1 MSNTSNEIIRMIE
14 NAESNHQCI
23 RPITSAQKQ
32 YAYRCVKKG
41 TFVRTFRNLCAR
53 TEYWQKLYPSEKMR
67 HIAISLM
74 EIYPE
79 WKFTG
84 LTAAAL
90 LGYDIVENYDDVED
104 GSDNIQCNFSPSVSS
119 TKIYIRSSVH
129 KSANDNPYLHRIMRT
144 CKELDG
150 TSDDVRIVQPSRKYD
165 GQLITLPHSSDR
177 VSYEIRSHIVD
188 KSTMLFDVANTVNF
202 RTALPIFDSAARDN
216 VNFNKVLEICG
227 RRYGASAGGR
237 RNGCA
242 NEFKYVND
250 VYDEYGSFNEE
261 YEDLRTREKSVISAN
276 SAESFAN
283 AFAGG
288 GFGKSCSKEYS
299 LLRLR
304 RLCFFKN
311 GLSENGGE
319 SFARGTM
326 IDLGFMVPE
335 LQHEFVAPNSRVKY
349 RCDFLWRVS
358 GGGLI
363 VGELDGYDK
372 YFVDSTNSTHANINF
387 NSSSDTQMLRNSYNQ
402 TAINRN
408 IDRQAERESVL
419 FRECGV
425 SKIVRFN
432 FADVVGVKNLE
443 RKLVEAGVPRIMRV
457 G

>member
-1 MSNTSNEIIRMIE
+1 MPKTNKEMIHMIRDAEIEHR
-14 NAESNHQCI
+14 CI
-23 RPITSAQKQ
+23 IPIHAAQKQ
-32 YAYRCVKKG
+32 YAYRRVKNG
-41 TFVRTFRNLCAR
+41 TFVRTFRNLYSQ
-53 TEYWQKLYPSEKMR
+53 TEYWQKLYTSERIR
-67 HIAISLM
+67 HVALSLM
-74 EIYPE
+74 DIYPD
-79 WKFTG
+79 WKFTVTSG
-84 LTAAAL
+84 AAL
-90 LGYDIVENYDDVED
+90 LGYDVVED
-104 GSDNIQCNFSPSVSS
+104 YDALFAGSKYDSHNTNLQTLP
-119 TKIYIRSSVH
+119 TQIYIRSKTN
-129 KSANDNPYLHRIMRT
+129 KSTHDNPQLHRIRAT
-144 CKELDG
+144 GSEQDA
-150 TSDDVRIVQPSRKYD
+150 TSDDVRIVQSSRKYD
-165 GQLITLPHSSDR
+165 GQLITLPHLSDG

-188 KSTMLFDVANTVNF
+188 KSTLLFDAANSLSF
-202 RTALPIFDSAARDN
+202 RAALPIFDSAARDN

-227 RRYGASAGGR
+227 RRYGGRRYGERDGGR
-237 RNGCA
+237 DGGSGVVGNG
-242 NEFKYVND
+242 FVD
-250 VYDEYGSFNEE
+250 GGV
-261 YEDLRTREKSVISAN
+261 
-276 SAESFAN
+276 
-283 AFAGG
+283 AG
-288 GFGKSCSKEYS
+288 FDSNVDPIF
-299 LLRLR
+299 RLR

-402 TAINRN
+402 AAINRN

>member
-1 MSNTSNEIIRMIE
+1 MPKINNEMIRMIRD
-14 NAESNHQCI
+14 AEIEHRCI
-23 RPITSAQKQ
+23 LPINSAQKQ
-32 YAYRCVKKG
+32 YAYRRVKSG
-41 TFVRTFRNLCAR
+41 TFVRTFRNLYAQ
-53 TEYWQKLYPSEKMR
+53 TEYWQKLYTSERIR
-67 HIAISLM
+67 HVALSLM
-74 EIYPE
+74 DIYPD
-79 WKFTG
+79 WKFTVTSG
-84 LTAAAL
+84 AAL
-90 LGYDIVENYDDVED
+90 LGYDVVED
-104 GSDNIQCNFSPSVSS
+104 YDALFVGSKYDLQNINLQTLP
-119 TKIYIRSSVH
+119 TQIYIRSKTNRSTH
-129 KSANDNPYLHRIMRT
+129 DNPQLHRIRAT
-144 CKELDG
+144 GKEQDA

-165 GQLITLPHSSDR
+165 GRLITLPHLSDR
-177 VSYEIRSHIVD
+177 VSYEIRSHVVD
-188 KSTMLFDVANTVNF
+188 KSTLLLDAANSLSF
-202 RTALPIFDSAARDN
+202 RAALPIFDSAARDN

-227 RRYGASAGGR
+227 RRYGGSEDFEEVSGAGVGGVGLSGVAS
-237 RNGCA
+237 
-242 NEFKYVND
+242 F
-250 VYDEYGSFNEE
+250 GS
-261 YEDLRTREKSVISAN
+261 
-276 SAESFAN
+276 N
-283 AFAGG
+283 ADPIF
-288 GFGKSCSKEYS
+288 
-299 LLRLR
+299 RLR
-304 RLCFFKN
+304 RLCLFKN

-402 TAINRN
+402 ATINRN

>member
-1 MSNTSNEIIRMIE
+1 MIRDAEIEHR
-14 NAESNHQCI
+14 CI
-23 RPITSAQKQ
+23 LPINSAQKQ
-32 YAYRCVKKG
+32 YAYRRVKSG
-41 TFVRTFRNLCAR
+41 TFVRTFRNLYAQ
-53 TEYWQKLYPSEKMR
+53 TEYWQKLYTSERIR
-67 HIAISLM
+67 HVALSLM
-74 EIYPE
+74 DIYPD
-79 WKFTG
+79 WKFTVTSG
-84 LTAAAL
+84 AAL
-90 LGYDIVENYDDVED
+90 LGYDVVED
-104 GSDNIQCNFSPSVSS
+104 YDMLFVGSKYDSQNTNLQTLP
-119 TKIYIRSSVH
+119 TQIYIRSKTNRSTH
-129 KSANDNPYLHRIMRT
+129 DNPQLHRIRAT
-144 CKELDG
+144 GNEQDA

-165 GQLITLPHSSDR
+165 GRLITLPHLSDR
-177 VSYEIRSHIVD
+177 VSYEIRSHVVD
-188 KSTMLFDVANTVNF
+188 KSTLLLDAANSLSF
-202 RTALPIFDSAARDN
+202 RAALPIFDSAARDN

-227 RRYGASAGGR
+227 RRYGGSEDFEEFGGAGVGGVGISGVAS
-237 RNGCA
+237 
-242 NEFKYVND
+242 F
-250 VYDEYGSFNEE
+250 GS
-261 YEDLRTREKSVISAN
+261 
-276 SAESFAN
+276 N
-283 AFAGG
+283 ADPIF
-288 GFGKSCSKEYS
+288 
-299 LLRLR
+299 RLR
-304 RLCFFKN
+304 RLCLFKN

-402 TAINRN
+402 AAINRN

>member
-1 MSNTSNEIIRMIE
+1 MIAANTSIISMVS
-14 NAESNHQCI
+14 NAEQEHTCI
-23 RPITSAQKQ
+23 RPVTNAQKQ
-32 YAYRCVKKG
+32 YLKKRVKNG
-41 TFVRTFRNLCAR
+41 TFVRTFRNLYSQ
-53 TEYWQKLYPSEKMR
+53 TDYWQRLYTSERIR
-67 HIAISLM
+67 HVALSLM
-74 EIYPE
+74 DIYPD
-79 WKFTG
+79 WKFTVTSG
-84 LTAAAL
+84 AAL
-90 LGYDIVENYDDVED
+90 LGYDVVED
-104 GSDNIQCNFSPSVSS
+104 YDTLFVGSKYDSQNTNLQTLP
-119 TKIYIRSSVH
+119 TQIYIRSKTN
-129 KSANDNPYLHRIMRT
+129 KSTHDNPQLHRIRAIGT
-144 CKELDG
+144 EQDG

-165 GQLITLPHSSDR
+165 GRLITLPHLSDR
-177 VSYEIRSHIVD
+177 VSYEIRSHVVD
-188 KSTMLFDVANTVNF
+188 KSTLLFDAANNLSF
-202 RTALPIFDSAARDN
+202 RAALPIFDSAARDN

-227 RRYGASAGGR
+227 RRYGGR
-237 RNGCA
+237 DGVGVVSVGFNGA
-242 NEFKYVND
+242 VGNGFVYSD
-250 VYDEYGSFNEE
+250 V
-261 YEDLRTREKSVISAN
+261 A
-276 SAESFAN
+276 
-283 AFAGG
+283 
-288 GFGKSCSKEYS
+288 GFGSNADPIF
-299 LLRLR
+299 RLR
-304 RLCFFKN
+304 RLCLFKN

-335 LQHEFVAPNSRVKY
+335 LQHEFVAPNSGVKY
-349 RCDFLWRVS
+349 RCDFLWRVP

-443 RKLVEAGVPRIMRV
+443 RKLVEAGVPRIMCV

>member
-1 MSNTSNEIIRMIE
+1 MIEVNTSIIRMIS
-14 NAESNHQCI
+14 NAEQERTCI
-23 RPITSAQKQ
+23 RPVTNAQKQ
-32 YAYRCVKKG
+32 YLKKRVKKG
-41 TFVRTFRNLCAR
+41 AFVRTFRNLYAQ
-53 TEYWQKLYPSEKMR
+53 TDYWQRLYTSERIR
-67 HIAISLM
+67 HVALSLM
-74 EIYPE
+74 DIYPD
-79 WKFTG
+79 WKFTVTSG
-84 LTAAAL
+84 AAL
-90 LGYDIVENYDDVED
+90 LGYDVVED
-104 GSDNIQCNFSPSVSS
+104 YDTLFVGSKYDSQKTNLQTLPTQIYVRS
-119 TKIYIRSSVH
+119 TTN
-129 KSANDNPYLHRIMRT
+129 KSTHDNPQLHRIRATGM
-144 CKELDG
+144 EQDG

-165 GQLITLPHSSDR
+165 GKLITLPHLSDR

-188 KSTMLFDVANTVNF
+188 KSTLLFDAANSLSF
-202 RTALPIFDSAARDN
+202 RAALPIFDSAARDN

-227 RRYGASAGGR
+227 RRYGTSAGGR

-242 NEFKYVND
+242 NKLQYADD
-250 VYDEYGSFNEE
+250 VYDEYDSFNEE
-261 YEDLRTREKSVISAN
+261 YEDLRTREKSVVTAN

-283 AFAGG
+283 AFVGG
-288 GFGKSCSKEYS
+288 GFGKYGSKEYS
-299 LLRLR
+299 LLMLR
-304 RLCFFKN
+304 RLCLFKN

-335 LQHEFVAPNSRVKY
+335 LQHEFVASNSRVKY

-363 VGELDGYDK
+363 VGELDGYGK

-402 TAINRN
+402 AAINRN

-443 RKLVEAGVPRIMRV
+443 RKLIEAGVPRIMRV

>member
-1 MSNTSNEIIRMIE
+1 MIAANTSIISMVS
-14 NAESNHQCI
+14 NAEQEHTCI
-23 RPITSAQKQ
+23 RPVTNAQKQ
-32 YAYRCVKKG
+32 YLKKRVKSG
-41 TFVRTFRNLCAR
+41 TFVRTFRNLYSQ
-53 TEYWQKLYPSEKMR
+53 TEYWQKLYTSERIR
-67 HIAISLM
+67 HVALSLM
-74 EIYPE
+74 DIYPD
-79 WKFTG
+79 WKFTVTSG
-84 LTAAAL
+84 AAL
-90 LGYDIVENYDDVED
+90 LGYDVVED
-104 GSDNIQCNFSPSVSS
+104 YDTLFVGSKYDSQNTNLQALP
-119 TKIYIRSSVH
+119 TQIYIRSKTN
-129 KSANDNPYLHRIMRT
+129 KSTHDNPQLHRIRAIGT
-144 CKELDG
+144 EQDG

-165 GQLITLPHSSDR
+165 GRLITLPHLSDR
-177 VSYEIRSHIVD
+177 VSYEIRSHVVD
-188 KSTMLFDVANTVNF
+188 KSTLLFDAANNLSF
-202 RTALPIFDSAARDN
+202 RAALPIFDSAARDN

-227 RRYGASAGGR
+227 RRYGGRDCVGVGVGDAGS
-237 RNGCA
+237 
-242 NEFKYVND
+242 V
-250 VYDEYGSFNEE
+250 GSVG
-261 YEDLRTREKSVISAN
+261 SVGLSGVA
-276 SAESFAN
+276 
-283 AFAGG
+283 
-288 GFGKSCSKEYS
+288 GFGSNADPIF
-299 LLRLR
+299 RLR

>member
-1 MSNTSNEIIRMIE
+1 MPKTNNEMIHIIKDAEIE
-14 NAESNHQCI
+14 HRCI
-23 RPITSAQKQ
+23 IPVHAAQKQ
-32 YAYRCVKKG
+32 YAYRRVKNG
-41 TFVRTFRNLCAR
+41 TFVRTFRNLYAQ
-53 TEYWQKLYPSEKMR
+53 TEYWQKLYTSERIR
-67 HIAISLM
+67 HVVISLM
-74 EIYPE
+74 DLYPD
-79 WKFTG
+79 WKFTVTSG
-84 LTAAAL
+84 AAL
-90 LGYDIVENYDDVED
+90 LGYDVVED
-104 GSDNIQCNFSPSVSS
+104 YDTLFVGSKYNSQNTNLQTLP
-119 TKIYIRSSVH
+119 TQIYIRSKTN
-129 KSANDNPYLHRIMRT
+129 KSTHDNPQLHRISAT
-144 CKELDG
+144 GKEQDA

-165 GQLITLPHSSDR
+165 GQLITLPHLSDR

-188 KSTMLFDVANTVNF
+188 KSTLLFDAANSLSF
-202 RTALPIFDSAARDN
+202 RAALPIFDSAARDN

-227 RRYGASAGGR
+227 RRYGGR
-237 RNGCA
+237 DGVGVVSVGFNGA
-242 NEFKYVND
+242 VGNGFVYSD
-250 VYDEYGSFNEE
+250 V
-261 YEDLRTREKSVISAN
+261 A
-276 SAESFAN
+276 
-283 AFAGG
+283 
-288 GFGKSCSKEYS
+288 GFGSNADPIF
-299 LLRLR
+299 RLR
-304 RLCFFKN
+304 RLCLFKN

-387 NSSSDTQMLRNSYNQ
+387 NSSSDTQMLRSSYNQ

-443 RKLVEAGVPRIMRV
+443 RKLVEAGVPRIICV

>member
-84 LTAAAL
+84 PTAAAL
-90 LGYDIVENYDDVED
+90 LGYDIVENYDYVED
-104 GSDNIQCNFSPSVSS
+104 GSDNIQRNFSSSVSS

-227 RRYGASAGGR
+227 RRYGGRRDGGR
-237 RNGCA
+237 DGGRDVVGNG
-242 NEFKYVND
+242 FVD
-250 VYDEYGSFNEE
+250 GGV
-261 YEDLRTREKSVISAN
+261 
-276 SAESFAN
+276 
-283 AFAGG
+283 AG
-288 GFGKSCSKEYS
+288 FDSNVDPILK
-299 LLRLR
+299 LR

>member
-1 MSNTSNEIIRMIE
+1 MIEVNTSIIRMIS
-14 NAESNHQCI
+14 NAEQERTCI
-23 RPITSAQKQ
+23 RPVTNAQKQ
-32 YAYRCVKKG
+32 YLKKRVKKG
-41 TFVRTFRNLCAR
+41 AFVRTFRNLYAQ
-53 TEYWQKLYPSEKMR
+53 TDYWQRLYTSERIR
-67 HIAISLM
+67 HVALSLM
-74 EIYPE
+74 DIYPD
-79 WKFTG
+79 WKFTVTSG
-84 LTAAAL
+84 AAL
-90 LGYDIVENYDDVED
+90 LGYDVVED
-104 GSDNIQCNFSPSVSS
+104 YDTLFVGSKYDSQKTNLQTLPTQIYVRS
-119 TKIYIRSSVH
+119 TTN
-129 KSANDNPYLHRIMRT
+129 KSTHDNPQLHRIRATGM
-144 CKELDG
+144 EQDG

-165 GQLITLPHSSDR
+165 GKLITLPHLSDR

-188 KSTMLFDVANTVNF
+188 KSTLLFDAANSLSF
-202 RTALPIFDSAARDN
+202 RAALPIFDSAARDN

-227 RRYGASAGGR
+227 RRYGGRYGVGVGGVGCGVGCGVGGVGIGGSGVAGSGFVDS
-237 RNGCA
+237 G
-242 NEFKYVND
+242 V
-250 VYDEYGSFNEE
+250 V
-261 YEDLRTREKSVISAN
+261 
-276 SAESFAN
+276 
-283 AFAGG
+283 
-288 GFGKSCSKEYS
+288 GFGSNADPIF
-299 LLRLR
+299 RLR
-304 RLCFFKN
+304 RLCCFAN

-335 LQHEFVAPNSRVKY
+335 LQHEFVAPNSGVKY
-349 RCDFLWRVS
+349 RCDFLWRVP

-443 RKLVEAGVPRIMRV
+443 RKLIEAGVPRIMRV

>member
-1 MSNTSNEIIRMIE
+1 MIEANTSTIGMVS
-14 NAESNHQCI
+14 NAEQERTCI
-23 RPITSAQKQ
+23 RPVTNAQRQ
-32 YAYRCVKKG
+32 YLKRRVKSG
-41 TFVRTFRNLCAR
+41 TFVRTFRNLYAQ
-53 TEYWQKLYPSEKMR
+53 TEYWQKLYTSERIR
-67 HIAISLM
+67 HVALSLM
-74 EIYPE
+74 DIYPD
-79 WKFTG
+79 WKFTVTSG
-84 LTAAAL
+84 AAL
-90 LGYDIVENYDDVED
+90 LGYDVVED
-104 GSDNIQCNFSPSVSS
+104 YDMLFVGSKYDSQNTNLQTLP
-119 TKIYIRSSVH
+119 TQIYIRSKTNRSTH
-129 KSANDNPYLHRIMRT
+129 DNPQLHRIRAT
-144 CKELDG
+144 GNEQDA

-165 GQLITLPHSSDR
+165 GRLITLPHLSDR
-177 VSYEIRSHIVD
+177 VSYEIRSHVVD
-188 KSTMLFDVANTVNF
+188 KSTLLLDAANSLSF
-202 RTALPIFDSAARDN
+202 RAALPIFDSAARDN

-227 RRYGASAGGR
+227 RRYGGSEDFEEVSGAGVGGVGLSGVAS
-237 RNGCA
+237 
-242 NEFKYVND
+242 F
-250 VYDEYGSFNEE
+250 GS
-261 YEDLRTREKSVISAN
+261 
-276 SAESFAN
+276 N
-283 AFAGG
+283 ADPIF
-288 GFGKSCSKEYS
+288 
-299 LLRLR
+299 RLR
-304 RLCFFKN
+304 RLCLFKN

-335 LQHEFVAPNSRVKY
+335 LQHEFVATNSRVKY

-402 TAINRN
+402 ATINRN

>member
-1 MSNTSNEIIRMIE
+1 MIEVNTSIIRMIS
-14 NAESNHQCI
+14 NAEQERTCI
-23 RPITSAQKQ
+23 RPVTNAQKQ
-32 YAYRCVKKG
+32 YLKKRVKKG
-41 TFVRTFRNLCAR
+41 AFVRTFRNLYAQ
-53 TEYWQKLYPSEKMR
+53 TDYWQRLYTSERIR
-67 HIAISLM
+67 HVALSLM
-74 EIYPE
+74 DIYPD
-79 WKFTG
+79 WKFTVTSG
-84 LTAAAL
+84 AVL
-90 LGYDIVENYDDVED
+90 LGYDVVED
-104 GSDNIQCNFSPSVSS
+104 YDTLFVGSKYDSQKTNLQTLPTQIYVRS
-119 TKIYIRSSVH
+119 TTN
-129 KSANDNPYLHRIMRT
+129 KSTHDNPQLHRIRATGM
-144 CKELDG
+144 EQDG

-165 GQLITLPHSSDR
+165 GKLITLPHLSDR

-188 KSTMLFDVANTVNF
+188 KSTLLLDAANSLSF
-202 RTALPIFDSAARDN
+202 RAALPIFDSAARDN

-227 RRYGASAGGR
+227 RRYGGRYGVGVGGVGVGGVGCGVGCGVGGVGIGGSGVAGSGFVDS
-237 RNGCA
+237 G
-242 NEFKYVND
+242 V
-250 VYDEYGSFNEE
+250 V
-261 YEDLRTREKSVISAN
+261 
-276 SAESFAN
+276 
-283 AFAGG
+283 
-288 GFGKSCSKEYS
+288 GFGSNADPIF
-299 LLRLR
+299 RLR
-304 RLCFFKN
+304 RLCCFAN

-335 LQHEFVAPNSRVKY
+335 LQHEFVAPNSGVKY
-349 RCDFLWRVS
+349 RCDFLWRVP

>member
-1 MSNTSNEIIRMIE
+1 MIEANTSTIGMVS
-14 NAESNHQCI
+14 NAEQERTCI
-23 RPITSAQKQ
+23 RPVTNAQRQ
-32 YAYRCVKKG
+32 YLKRRVKSG
-41 TFVRTFRNLCAR
+41 TFVRTFRNLYAQ
-53 TEYWQKLYPSEKMR
+53 TEYWQKLYTSERIR
-67 HIAISLM
+67 HVALSLM
-74 EIYPE
+74 DIYPD
-79 WKFTG
+79 WKFTVTSG
-84 LTAAAL
+84 AAL
-90 LGYDIVENYDDVED
+90 LGYDVVED
-104 GSDNIQCNFSPSVSS
+104 YDMLFVGSKYDSQNTNLQTLP
-119 TKIYIRSSVH
+119 TQIYIRSKTNRSTH
-129 KSANDNPYLHRIMRT
+129 DNPQLHRIRAT
-144 CKELDG
+144 GNEQDA

-165 GQLITLPHSSDR
+165 GRLITLPHLSDR
-177 VSYEIRSHIVD
+177 VSYEIRSHVVD
-188 KSTMLFDVANTVNF
+188 KSTLLLDAANSLSF
-202 RTALPIFDSAARDN
+202 RAALPIFDSAARDN

-227 RRYGASAGGR
+227 RRYGGSEDFEEFGGAGVGGVGISGVAS
-237 RNGCA
+237 
-242 NEFKYVND
+242 F
-250 VYDEYGSFNEE
+250 GS
-261 YEDLRTREKSVISAN
+261 
-276 SAESFAN
+276 N
-283 AFAGG
+283 ADPIF
-288 GFGKSCSKEYS
+288 
-299 LLRLR
+299 RLR
-304 RLCFFKN
+304 RLCLFKN

-402 TAINRN
+402 AAINRN

>member
-1 MSNTSNEIIRMIE
+1 MPKINNEMIRMIRD
-14 NAESNHQCI
+14 AEIEHRCI
-23 RPITSAQKQ
+23 LPINSAQKQ
-32 YAYRCVKKG
+32 YAYRRVKSG
-41 TFVRTFRNLCAR
+41 TFVRTFRNLYAQ
-53 TEYWQKLYPSEKMR
+53 TEYWQKLYTSERIR
-67 HIAISLM
+67 HVALSLM
-74 EIYPE
+74 DIYPD
-79 WKFTG
+79 WKFTVTSG
-84 LTAAAL
+84 AAL
-90 LGYDIVENYDDVED
+90 LGYDVVED
-104 GSDNIQCNFSPSVSS
+104 YDMLFVGSKYDSQNTNLQTLP
-119 TKIYIRSSVH
+119 TQIYIRSKTNRSTH
-129 KSANDNPYLHRIMRT
+129 DNPQLHRIRAT
-144 CKELDG
+144 GNEQDA

-165 GQLITLPHSSDR
+165 GRLITLPHLSDR
-177 VSYEIRSHIVD
+177 VSYEIRSHVVD
-188 KSTMLFDVANTVNF
+188 KSTLLLDAANSLSF
-202 RTALPIFDSAARDN
+202 RAALPIFDSAARDN

-227 RRYGASAGGR
+227 RRYGGSEDFEEVSGAGVGGVGLSGVAS
-237 RNGCA
+237 
-242 NEFKYVND
+242 F
-250 VYDEYGSFNEE
+250 GSNVDPIF
-261 YEDLRTREKSVISAN
+261 
-276 SAESFAN
+276 
-283 AFAGG
+283 
-288 GFGKSCSKEYS
+288 
-299 LLRLR
+299 RLR
-304 RLCFFKN
+304 RLCLFKN

-402 TAINRN
+402 AAINRN

>member
-1 MSNTSNEIIRMIE
+1 MIAANTSTISMVSS
-14 NAESNHQCI
+14 AEQERTCI
-23 RPITSAQKQ
+23 RPVTNAQKQ
-32 YAYRCVKKG
+32 YLKKRVKNG
-41 TFVRTFRNLCAR
+41 TFVRTFRNLYAQ
-53 TEYWQKLYPSEKMR
+53 TEYWQKLYTSERIR
-67 HIAISLM
+67 HVALSLM
-74 EIYPE
+74 DIYPD
-79 WKFTG
+79 WKFTVTSG
-84 LTAAAL
+84 AAL
-90 LGYDIVENYDDVED
+90 LGYDVVED
-104 GSDNIQCNFSPSVSS
+104 YDALFAGSKYDSHNTNLQTLP
-119 TKIYIRSSVH
+119 TQIYIRSKTN
-129 KSANDNPYLHRIMRT
+129 KSTHDNPQLHRIRAT
-144 CKELDG
+144 GSEQDA

-188 KSTMLFDVANTVNF
+188 KSTLLFDAANSLSF
-202 RTALPIFDSAARDN
+202 RAALPIFDSAARDN

-227 RRYGASAGGR
+227 RRYGGRRDGGR
-237 RNGCA
+237 DVVGNGFVDGGVAC
-242 NEFKYVND
+242 F
-250 VYDEYGSFNEE
+250 GS
-261 YEDLRTREKSVISAN
+261 
-276 SAESFAN
+276 N
-283 AFAGG
+283 ADPIF
-288 GFGKSCSKEYS
+288 
-299 LLRLR
+299 RLR

-335 LQHEFVAPNSRVKY
+335 LQYEFVAPNSRVKY

-402 TAINRN
+402 AAINRN

>member
-1 MSNTSNEIIRMIE
+1 MIEANTSTIGMVS
-14 NAESNHQCI
+14 NAEQERTCI
-23 RPITSAQKQ
+23 RPVTNAQRQ
-32 YAYRCVKKG
+32 YIKRRVKSG
-41 TFVRTFRNLCAR
+41 TFVRTFRNLYAQ
-53 TEYWQKLYPSEKMR
+53 TEYWQKLYTSERIR
-67 HIAISLM
+67 HVALSLM
-74 EIYPE
+74 DIYPD
-79 WKFTG
+79 WKFTVTSG
-84 LTAAAL
+84 AAL
-90 LGYDIVENYDDVED
+90 LGYDVVED
-104 GSDNIQCNFSPSVSS
+104 YDMLFVGSKYDSQNTNLQTLP
-119 TKIYIRSSVH
+119 TQIYIRSKTNRSTH
-129 KSANDNPYLHRIMRT
+129 DNPQLHRIRAT
-144 CKELDG
+144 GNEQDA

-165 GQLITLPHSSDR
+165 GRLITLPHLSDR
-177 VSYEIRSHIVD
+177 VSYEIRSHVVD
-188 KSTMLFDVANTVNF
+188 KSTLLLDAANSLSF
-202 RTALPIFDSAARDN
+202 RAALPIFDSAARDN

-227 RRYGASAGGR
+227 RRYGGSEDFEEVSGAGVGGVGLSGVAS
-237 RNGCA
+237 
-242 NEFKYVND
+242 F
-250 VYDEYGSFNEE
+250 GS
-261 YEDLRTREKSVISAN
+261 
-276 SAESFAN
+276 N
-283 AFAGG
+283 ADPIF
-288 GFGKSCSKEYS
+288 
-299 LLRLR
+299 RLR
-304 RLCFFKN
+304 SLCLFKN

-335 LQHEFVAPNSRVKY
+335 LQHEFVATNSRVKY

-402 TAINRN
+402 AAINRN

>member
-1 MSNTSNEIIRMIE
+1 M
-14 NAESNHQCI
+14 
-23 RPITSAQKQ
+23 
-32 YAYRCVKKG
+32 
-41 TFVRTFRNLCAR
+41 
-53 TEYWQKLYPSEKMR
+53 
-67 HIAISLM
+67 
-74 EIYPE
+74 
-79 WKFTG
+79 
-84 LTAAAL
+84 
-90 LGYDIVENYDDVED
+90 
-104 GSDNIQCNFSPSVSS
+104 
-119 TKIYIRSSVH
+119 
-129 KSANDNPYLHRIMRT
+129 
-144 CKELDG
+144 
-150 TSDDVRIVQPSRKYD
+150 
-165 GQLITLPHSSDR
+165 
-177 VSYEIRSHIVD
+177 
-188 KSTMLFDVANTVNF
+188 
-202 RTALPIFDSAARDN
+202 
-216 VNFNKVLEICG
+216 NFNKVLEICG
-227 RRYGASAGGR
+227 RRYCGR
-237 RNGCA
+237 RYCGRDGVGVGVGDA
-242 NEFKYVND
+242 
-250 VYDEYGSFNEE
+250 GSVG
-261 YEDLRTREKSVISAN
+261 SVGLSGVA
-276 SAESFAN
+276 
-283 AFAGG
+283 
-288 GFGKSCSKEYS
+288 GFGSNADPIF
-299 LLRLR
+299 RLR

-349 RCDFLWRVS
+349 RCDFLWRVL

-402 TAINRN
+402 AAINRN

>member
-1 MSNTSNEIIRMIE
+1 MIAANTSIISMVS
-14 NAESNHQCI
+14 NAEQEHTCI
-23 RPITSAQKQ
+23 RPVTNAQKQ
-32 YAYRCVKKG
+32 YLKKRVKKG
-41 TFVRTFRNLCAR
+41 TFVRTFRNLYSQ
-53 TEYWQKLYPSEKMR
+53 TDYWQRLYTSERIR
-67 HIAISLM
+67 HVALSLM
-74 EIYPE
+74 DIYPD
-79 WKFTG
+79 WKFTVTSG
-84 LTAAAL
+84 AAL
-90 LGYDIVENYDDVED
+90 LGYDVVED
-104 GSDNIQCNFSPSVSS
+104 YDALFVGSKYDSQNTNLQTLP
-119 TKIYIRSSVH
+119 TQIYIRSKTN
-129 KSANDNPYLHRIMRT
+129 KSTHDNPQLHRIRVIGT
-144 CKELDG
+144 EQDG

-165 GQLITLPHSSDR
+165 GRLIRLPHLSDR
-177 VSYEIRSHIVD
+177 VSYEIRSHVVD
-188 KSTMLFDVANTVNF
+188 KSTLLFDAANSLSF
-202 RTALPIFDSAARDN
+202 RAALPIFDSAARDN

-227 RRYGASAGGR
+227 RRYCGRDGVGVGVGDAGS
-237 RNGCA
+237 
-242 NEFKYVND
+242 V
-250 VYDEYGSFNEE
+250 GSVG
-261 YEDLRTREKSVISAN
+261 SVGLSGVA
-276 SAESFAN
+276 
-283 AFAGG
+283 
-288 GFGKSCSKEYS
+288 GFGSNADPIF
-299 LLRLR
+299 RLR
-304 RLCFFKN
+304 RLCLFKN

-402 TAINRN
+402 AAINRN

-457 G
+457 C

>member
-1 MSNTSNEIIRMIE
+1 MPKINNEMIRMIRD
-14 NAESNHQCI
+14 AEIEHRCI
-23 RPITSAQKQ
+23 LPINSAQKQ
-32 YAYRCVKKG
+32 YAYRRVKSG
-41 TFVRTFRNLCAR
+41 TFVRTFRNLYAQ
-53 TEYWQKLYPSEKMR
+53 TEYWQKLYTSERIR
-67 HIAISLM
+67 HVALSLM
-74 EIYPE
+74 DIYPD
-79 WKFTG
+79 WKFTVTSG
-84 LTAAAL
+84 AAL
-90 LGYDIVENYDDVED
+90 LGYDVVED
-104 GSDNIQCNFSPSVSS
+104 YDMLFVGSKYDSQNTNLQTLP
-119 TKIYIRSSVH
+119 TQIYIRSKTNRSTH
-129 KSANDNPYLHRIMRT
+129 DNPQLHRIRAT
-144 CKELDG
+144 GNEQDA

-165 GQLITLPHSSDR
+165 GRLITLPHLSDR
-177 VSYEIRSHIVD
+177 VSYEIRSHVVD
-188 KSTMLFDVANTVNF
+188 KSTLLLDAANSLSF
-202 RTALPIFDSAARDN
+202 RAALPIFDSAARDN

-227 RRYGASAGGR
+227 RRYGGSEDFEEVSGAGVGGVGLSGVAS
-237 RNGCA
+237 
-242 NEFKYVND
+242 F
-250 VYDEYGSFNEE
+250 GS
-261 YEDLRTREKSVISAN
+261 
-276 SAESFAN
+276 N
-283 AFAGG
+283 ADPIF
-288 GFGKSCSKEYS
+288 
-299 LLRLR
+299 RLR
-304 RLCFFKN
+304 RLCLFKN

-335 LQHEFVAPNSRVKY
+335 LQHEFVATNSRVKY

-402 TAINRN
+402 AAINRN

-443 RKLVEAGVPRIMRV
+443 RKLVEAGVPRIMCV

>member
-1 MSNTSNEIIRMIE
+1 MIE

-227 RRYGASAGGR
+227 RRYCGR
-237 RNGCA
+237 RYCGRDGVGVGVGDA
-242 NEFKYVND
+242 
-250 VYDEYGSFNEE
+250 GSVG
-261 YEDLRTREKSVISAN
+261 SVGLSGVA
-276 SAESFAN
+276 
-283 AFAGG
+283 
-288 GFGKSCSKEYS
+288 GFGSNADPIF
-299 LLRLR
+299 RLR

-335 LQHEFVAPNSRVKY
+335 LQHEFVAPNFRVKY

-402 TAINRN
+402 AAINRN

>member
-1 MSNTSNEIIRMIE
+1 MPKINNEMIRMIRD
-14 NAESNHQCI
+14 AEIEHRCI
-23 RPITSAQKQ
+23 LPINSAQKQ
-32 YAYRCVKKG
+32 YAYRRVKSG
-41 TFVRTFRNLCAR
+41 TFVRTFRNLYAQ
-53 TEYWQKLYPSEKMR
+53 TEYWQKLYTSERIR
-67 HIAISLM
+67 HVALSLM
-74 EIYPE
+74 DIYPD
-79 WKFTG
+79 WKFTVTSG
-84 LTAAAL
+84 AAL
-90 LGYDIVENYDDVED
+90 LGYDVVED
-104 GSDNIQCNFSPSVSS
+104 YDMLFVGSKYDSQNTNLQTLP
-119 TKIYIRSSVH
+119 TQIYIRSKTNRSTH
-129 KSANDNPYLHRIMRT
+129 DNPQLHRIRAT
-144 CKELDG
+144 GNEQDA

-165 GQLITLPHSSDR
+165 GRLITLPHLSDR
-177 VSYEIRSHIVD
+177 VSYEIRSHVVD
-188 KSTMLFDVANTVNF
+188 KSTLLLDAANSLSF
-202 RTALPIFDSAARDN
+202 RAALPIFDSAARDN

-227 RRYGASAGGR
+227 RRYGGSEDFEEVSGAG
-237 RNGCA
+237 
-242 NEFKYVND
+242 V
-250 VYDEYGSFNEE
+250 
-261 YEDLRTREKSVISAN
+261 
-276 SAESFAN
+276 
-283 AFAGG
+283 GG
-288 GFGKSCSKEYS
+288 VGLSGVAGFGSNADPI
-299 LLRLR
+299 LRLR
-304 RLCFFKN
+304 RLCLFKN

-402 TAINRN
+402 AAINRN

>member
-1 MSNTSNEIIRMIE
+1 MPKTNNETIRMIRD
-14 NAESNHQCI
+14 AEIEHRCI
-23 RPITSAQKQ
+23 LPINSAQKQ
-32 YAYRCVKKG
+32 YAYRCVRKG
-41 TFVRTFRNLCAR
+41 TFVRTFRNLYSQ
-53 TEYWQKLYPSEKMR
+53 TDYWQKLYTSERIR
-67 HIAISLM
+67 HVALSLM
-74 EIYPE
+74 DLYPD
-79 WKFTG
+79 WKFTVTSG
-84 LTAAAL
+84 AAL
-90 LGYDIVENYDDVED
+90 LGYDVVED
-104 GSDNIQCNFSPSVSS
+104 YDALFVGGKYDSHNTNLQTLP
-119 TKIYIRSSVH
+119 TQIYIRSKTN
-129 KSANDNPYLHRIMRT
+129 KSTHDNPQLHRIRAIGT
-144 CKELDG
+144 EQDG
-150 TSDDVRIVQPSRKYD
+150 TSDDVHIVQPSRKYD
-165 GQLITLPHSSDR
+165 GRLITLPHLSDR
-177 VSYEIRSHIVD
+177 VSYEIRSHVVD
-188 KSTMLFDVANTVNF
+188 KSTLLFDAANSLSF
-202 RTALPIFDSAARDN
+202 RAALPIFDSAARDN

-227 RRYGASAGGR
+227 RRYGGRDGVGVGDAGS
-237 RNGCA
+237 
-242 NEFKYVND
+242 V
-250 VYDEYGSFNEE
+250 GSVG
-261 YEDLRTREKSVISAN
+261 LSGVA
-276 SAESFAN
+276 
-283 AFAGG
+283 
-288 GFGKSCSKEYS
+288 GFGSNADPIF
-299 LLRLR
+299 RLR
-304 RLCFFKN
+304 RLCLFKN

-387 NSSSDTQMLRNSYNQ
+387 NSSFDTQMLRNSYNQ
-402 TAINRN
+402 AAINRN

>member
-1 MSNTSNEIIRMIE
+1 MIRDAEIEHR
-14 NAESNHQCI
+14 CI
-23 RPITSAQKQ
+23 LPINSAQKQ

-41 TFVRTFRNLCAR
+41 TFVRTFRNLYSQ
-53 TEYWQKLYPSEKMR
+53 TDYWQKLYTSERIR
-67 HIAISLM
+67 HVALSLM
-74 EIYPE
+74 DLYPD
-79 WKFTG
+79 WKFTVTSG
-84 LTAAAL
+84 AAL
-90 LGYDIVENYDDVED
+90 LGYDVVED
-104 GSDNIQCNFSPSVSS
+104 YDALFVGGKYDSHNTNLQTLP
-119 TKIYIRSSVH
+119 TQIYIRSKTN
-129 KSANDNPYLHRIMRT
+129 KSTHDNPQLHRIRAIGT
-144 CKELDG
+144 EQDG
-150 TSDDVRIVQPSRKYD
+150 TSDDVHIVQPSRKYD
-165 GQLITLPHSSDR
+165 GRLITLPHLSDR
-177 VSYEIRSHIVD
+177 VSYEIRSHVVD
-188 KSTMLFDVANTVNF
+188 KSTLLFDAANSLSF
-202 RTALPIFDSAARDN
+202 RAALPIFDSAARDN

-227 RRYGASAGGR
+227 RRYGGRDGVGVGDAGS
-237 RNGCA
+237 
-242 NEFKYVND
+242 V
-250 VYDEYGSFNEE
+250 GSVG
-261 YEDLRTREKSVISAN
+261 LSGVA
-276 SAESFAN
+276 
-283 AFAGG
+283 
-288 GFGKSCSKEYS
+288 GFGSNADPIF
-299 LLRLR
+299 RLR
-304 RLCFFKN
+304 RLCLFKN

-387 NSSSDTQMLRNSYNQ
+387 NSSFDTQMLRNSYNQ
-402 TAINRN
+402 AAINRN

>member
-1 MSNTSNEIIRMIE
+1 MIAANTSIISMVS
-14 NAESNHQCI
+14 NAEQEHTCI
-23 RPITSAQKQ
+23 RPVTNAQKQ
-32 YAYRCVKKG
+32 YLKKRVKKG
-41 TFVRTFRNLCAR
+41 TFVRTFRNLYSQ
-53 TEYWQKLYPSEKMR
+53 TDYWQRLYTSERIR
-67 HIAISLM
+67 HVALSLM
-74 EIYPE
+74 DIYPD
-79 WKFTG
+79 WKFTVTSG
-84 LTAAAL
+84 AAL
-90 LGYDIVENYDDVED
+90 LGYDVVED
-104 GSDNIQCNFSPSVSS
+104 YDMLFVGSKYDSQNTNLQTLP
-119 TKIYIRSSVH
+119 TQIYIRSKTNRSTH
-129 KSANDNPYLHRIMRT
+129 DNPQLHRIRAT
-144 CKELDG
+144 GNEQDA

-165 GQLITLPHSSDR
+165 GRLITLPHLSDR
-177 VSYEIRSHIVD
+177 VSYEIRSHVVD
-188 KSTMLFDVANTVNF
+188 KSTLLLDAANSLSF
-202 RTALPIFDSAARDN
+202 RAALPIFDSAARDN

-227 RRYGASAGGR
+227 RRYGGSEDFEEVSGAGVGGVGLSGVAS
-237 RNGCA
+237 
-242 NEFKYVND
+242 F
-250 VYDEYGSFNEE
+250 GS
-261 YEDLRTREKSVISAN
+261 
-276 SAESFAN
+276 N
-283 AFAGG
+283 ADPIF
-288 GFGKSCSKEYS
+288 
-299 LLRLR
+299 RLR
-304 RLCFFKN
+304 RLCLFKN

-335 LQHEFVAPNSRVKY
+335 LQHEFVATNSRVKY

-402 TAINRN
+402 AAINRN

>member
-1 MSNTSNEIIRMIE
+1 MIAANTSIISMVS
-14 NAESNHQCI
+14 NAEQEHTCI
-23 RPITSAQKQ
+23 RPVTNAQKQ
-32 YAYRCVKKG
+32 YLKKRVKKG
-41 TFVRTFRNLCAR
+41 TFVRTFRNLYSQ
-53 TEYWQKLYPSEKMR
+53 TDYWQRLYTSERIR
-67 HIAISLM
+67 HVALSLM

-79 WKFTG
+79 WKFTVTSG
-84 LTAAAL
+84 AAL
-90 LGYDIVENYDDVED
+90 LGYDVVED
-104 GSDNIQCNFSPSVSS
+104 YDALFVGSKYDSQNTNLQTLP
-119 TKIYIRSSVH
+119 TQIYIRSKTN
-129 KSANDNPYLHRIMRT
+129 KSTHDNPQLHRIRAIGT
-144 CKELDG
+144 EQDG

-165 GQLITLPHSSDR
+165 GRLITLPHLSDR
-177 VSYEIRSHIVD
+177 VSYEIRSHVVD
-188 KSTMLFDVANTVNF
+188 KSTLLFDAANSLSF
-202 RTALPIFDSAARDN
+202 RAALPIFDSAARDN

-227 RRYGASAGGR
+227 RRYCGR
-237 RNGCA
+237 RYCWRDGVGVGVGDA
-242 NEFKYVND
+242 
-250 VYDEYGSFNEE
+250 GSVG
-261 YEDLRTREKSVISAN
+261 SVGL
-276 SAESFAN
+276 
-283 AFAGG
+283 GG
-288 GFGKSCSKEYS
+288 VAGFGSNADPIF
-299 LLRLR
+299 RLR

-402 TAINRN
+402 AAINRN

-443 RKLVEAGVPRIMRV
+443 RKLVEAGVPQIMRV